1 MLFKWNSKK
10 FDEIDEIS
18 ELLIMEIWFVNSLIL
33 GEFNLKWIKV
43 KKKQIKKILIKND
56 DEFVTRKVV
65 WVFHVDSDEQ
75 QQIYYFNKRKFK

>member
-1 MLFKWNSKK
+1 MNK
-10 FDEIDEIS
+10 S
-18 ELLIMEIWFVNSLIL
+18 E
-33 GEFNLKWIKV
+33 
-43 KKKQIKKILIKND
+43 KKQIKKFLIKND